1 MKSWESVVVSAIP
14 ARAEPIRLG
23 GTGVGGGGGGAW
35 GGGGGGP
42 PGVWG
47 GGGGGPVATWGLED
61 VGQGGSGVLEQAAS
75 RAVHARADH
84 RSRPCGSS
92 GSGRWLEGMAGG
104 VSSVMAWP

>member
-1 MKSWESVVVSAIP
+1 
-14 ARAEPIRLG
+14 
-23 GTGVGGGGGGAW
+23 VG
-35 GGGGGGP
+35 
-42 PGVWG
+42 
-47 GGGGGPVATWGLED
+47 VATWGLED

-75 RAVHARADH
+75 SAVHARADH